1 MFEVRLTDAE
11 LAALN
16 EDFFERWG
24 RSTGRP
30 DYAHRNPD
38 PDPSLSPT
46 SMVVTPSNLA

>member
-16 EDFFERWG
+16 EDFFEPWG
-24 RSTGRP
+24 RSTGTP

-38 PDPSLSPT
+38 PDPSLSRT